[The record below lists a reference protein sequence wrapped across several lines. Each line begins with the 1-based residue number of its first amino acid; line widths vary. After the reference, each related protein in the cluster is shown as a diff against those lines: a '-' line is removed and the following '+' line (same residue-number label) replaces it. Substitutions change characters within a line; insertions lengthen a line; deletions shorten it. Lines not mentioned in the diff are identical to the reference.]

1 MLTNRDMERTIKFG
15 FDFDQ
20 TIADSSTGICQC
32 IEVVANAFDSKISK
46 EEMLTLSKSGK
57 SLSETLSVFIPPN
70 QMDSAVR
77 IFMDSYPKIGVQGT
91 TLFPGVRELF
101 GQLRN
106 MNISIYIISA
116 KSNRNLELS
125 IDYLQLQ
132 VEEYFGGMNL
142 QGKADA
148 IRGLG
153 LNYYVGDQMS
163 DMHAANLGG
172 AKGLLVNNLL
182 ETSNI
187 EETFSARFENI
198 LELSKKLTSILDI

>member
-1 MLTNRDMERTIKFG
+1 
-15 FDFDQ
+15 
-20 TIADSSTGICQC
+20 
-32 IEVVANAFDSKISK
+32 
-46 EEMLTLSKSGK
+46 
-57 SLSETLSVFIPPN
+57 
-70 QMDSAVR
+70 MDSAVR
-77 IFMDSYPKIGVQGT
+77 IFMGSYPKIGVQGT